1 MAPRNEKNTAQIPT
15 IRIHSRGD
23 LGSVLTAPPF
33 CVVSFCRMSCDVAPV
48 DVMAQK
54 HFGRRRTLSGR

>member
-23 LGSVLTAPPF
+23 LGSVLTAPQ
-33 CVVSFCRMSCDVAPV
+33 SRRSR
-48 DVMAQK
+48 
-54 HFGRRRTLSGR
+54 FGFDGATVLRRFVLSHVL